1 MTQLDPRLHAFRPDL
16 AARNLSGR
24 IEARRFVAGS
34 PAQVRRGTADLR
46 RAPAAD
52 APLDSQLLFGEA
64 VTCYETKDGWAWVQ
78 NRSDGYVGYVEA
90 GALTEEVAVPS
101 HRVSVLRSFLY
112 AEPDLKAPTLDCLS
126 VTSPVAAVAE
136 RDGFSEI
143 AGGGW
148 IYGRHLEPL
157 DAVAP
162 DYVAGALQFLG
173 VPYLWGG
180 RSSLGLDCSAL
191 IQLVLA
197 RAGIACPR
205 DSDMQAAELG
215 ERVAQGRPER
225 PLRRGDLIF
234 MPGHAVIALDEEQV
248 VHANAHDMLV
258 AIEPLAPVIARVAEE
273 SGRPAEATVD
283 AVRRPRP

>member
-16 AARNLSGR
+16 AAQNLSGR
-24 IEARRFVAGS
+24 VEAARFVAGK
-34 PAQVRRGTADLR
+34 PAQVRRGVADLR

-52 APLDSQLLFGEA
+52 APQDSQLLFGEA
-64 VTCYETKDGWAWVQ
+64 VTCFESKDGWAWVQ
-78 NRSDGYVGYVEA
+78 NRADGYVGYVEV
-90 GALTEEVAVPS
+90 GALSEDLAAPS
-101 HRVSVLRSFLY
+101 HRVAVLRSFLY
-112 AEPDLKAPTLDCLS
+112 PEPDLKAPTLDCLS
-126 VTSPVAAVAE
+126 ITSPIAVLAE

-143 AGGGW
+143 TGGGW
-148 IYGRHLEPL
+148 IYSRHLEPV

-215 ERVAQGRPER
+215 ELVSKGRPER
-225 PLRRGDLIF
+225 PLQRGDLIY
-234 MPGHAVIALDEEQV
+234 MPGHVVIALDEAQV

-258 AIEPLAPVIARVAEE
+258 AIEPLAPVISRVAKE
-273 SGRPAEATVD
+273 SGRPVETTID
-283 AVRRPRP
+283 AVRRPG

>member
-16 AARNLSGR
+16 AAQNLSGR
-24 IEARRFVAGS
+24 VEATRFVAGTA
-34 PAQVRRGTADLR
+34 AQVCRGATDLR

-52 APLDSQLLFGEA
+52 APLDSQLLFGET
-64 VTCYETKDGWAWVQ
+64 VTCYETKNGWAWVQ
-78 NRSDGYVGYVEA
+78 NRSDGYVGYLEA
-90 GALTEEVAVPS
+90 GALTEALAQPS

-112 AEPDLKAPTLDCLS
+112 PEPDLKAPTLDCLS
-126 VTSPVAAVAE
+126 ITSPVAVVAE

-148 IYGRHLEPL
+148 IYSRHLEPL
-157 DAVAP
+157 DSLAP
-162 DYVAGALQFLG
+162 DYVAGALQFMG
-173 VPYLWGG
+173 APYLWGG

-191 IQLVLA
+191 IQLVMA

-215 ERVAQGRPER
+215 ELVSNGRPQR
-225 PLRRGDLIF
+225 PLQRGDLIY
-234 MPGHAVIALDEEQV
+234 MPGHVVIALDEEKA

-258 AIEPLAPVIARVAEE
+258 AIEPLAPVMERVARE
-273 SGRPAEATVD
+273 SGRPAEATID
-283 AVRRPRP
+283 AVRRPG